1 MVQTRLIISQRTRAG
16 CRPRTDSGN
25 TILSN
30 KSPNPSRSVSPNEPN
45 SKRVFFKWPKD
56 GATVASPVFI
66 DMGVEGML
74 IEPAGVVKEG
84 YGDHHIFINQCF
96 WPEGEVIPTSDS
108 TLHYGKGQTDASIEL
123 DPGKYIISLQF
134 ADGVHVSF
142 GEEMSDSIEI
152 IVE

>member
-1 MVQTRLIISQRTRAG
+1 MKNLILTIICLFILG
-16 CRPRTDSGN
+16 C
-25 TILSN
+25 SN
-30 KSPNPSRSVSPNEPN
+30 KKLVEKEEIVDAEKI

-56 GATVASPVFI
+56 GSTVASPVFI

-84 YGDHHIFINQCF
+84 FGHHHILINQKY
-96 WPEGEVIPTSDS
+96 WPKGEVIPTSDS

-123 DPGKYIISLQF
+123 DPGKYVISLQF

-142 GEEMSDSIEI
+142 GEEMAESIEI
-152 IVE
+152 NVE